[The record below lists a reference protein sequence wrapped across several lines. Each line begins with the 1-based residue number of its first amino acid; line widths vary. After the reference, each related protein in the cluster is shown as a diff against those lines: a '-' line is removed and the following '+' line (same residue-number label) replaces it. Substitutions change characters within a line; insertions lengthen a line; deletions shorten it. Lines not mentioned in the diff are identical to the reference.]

1 MLKIYETDIIF
12 DKQIERGEMMSKLD
26 IIEMHRNCL
35 DFLLKWQLEHEDFY
49 FVPRKN
55 NNRGRRDKG
64 MYFCGNEKYI
74 VLTFWNK
81 SDNVDHIYMINWDC
95 NTSGEVSITLC
106 CRNDPEK
113 LPHIVA
119 IKNMIEETG
128 KKFDEFSANINK
140 WKWYYPSNMNYIE
153 TLKDFVKHE
162 KPMIDKYLLAHPE
175 SGIPLA
181 DEEIDNKYV
190 KTLPGYLDHVA
201 DILIQKKI
209 GDVDAVKAEYTM
221 TLKHNN
227 LSNEMVKFLK
237 RKGYTDVVTDKE
249 FVDIQAIDPQGKKI
263 YFELKTAD
271 TVKLSIRQALGQL
284 LEYNHY
290 PNKNNADKLII
301 VTSLEITQQDM
312 QYLIGMR
319 SRYNIPVYY
328 QQFDMDKKSLSKE
341 Y

>member
-1 MLKIYETDIIF
+1 
-12 DKQIERGEMMSKLD
+12 MSKLD

-35 DFLLKWQLEHEDFY
+35 DFLLRWQIEHEDFY

-55 NNRGRRDKG
+55 NNKGRRDKG
-64 MYFCGNEKYI
+64 MYFCGSEKYI

-81 SDNVDHIYMINWDC
+81 SDNVDHIYLINWDC

-106 CRNDPEK
+106 CRSDIEK
-113 LPHIVA
+113 RPYIIE
-119 IKNMIEETG
+119 IKNMIEATG
-128 KKFDEFSANINK
+128 KKFNEIRENK

-153 TLKDFVKHE
+153 TLEDFVKHE

-181 DEEIDNKYV
+181 DKEIDNRYV
-190 KTLPGYLDHVA
+190 KKLPVYYERVA
-201 DILIQKKI
+201 DILIQKKT
-209 GDVDAVKAEYTM
+209 GDIEAIKAEFIM
-221 TLKHNN
+221 TLKHND

-237 RKGYTDVVTDKE
+237 RKGYTNVVTDKG

-301 VTSLEITQQDM
+301 VTSLEITQQDV
-312 QYLIGMR
+312 QYLIEMR

>member
-1 MLKIYETDIIF
+1 
-12 DKQIERGEMMSKLD
+12 MSKLD
-26 IIEMHRNCL
+26 IIEMNKNCL

-49 FVPRKN
+49 FVPRK
-55 NNRGRRDKG
+55 RDKDRLDKG
-64 MYFCGNEKYI
+64 MYFRGNKDYI
-74 VLTFWNK
+74 ALTFWDK
-81 SDNVDHIYMINWDC
+81 SDSVDKIYLINWDC
-95 NTSGEVSITLC
+95 NTSGKVSITLC
-106 CRNDPEK
+106 CRDDTEK
-113 LPHIVA
+113 LPYIIA
-119 IKNMIEETG
+119 IKSMIEATG
-128 KKFDEFSANINK
+128 KKFYKFSANQNK
-140 WKWYYPSNMNYIE
+140 WKWDYPSGMNYIE
-153 TLKDFVKHE
+153 TLEDFVKHE

-181 DEEIDNKYV
+181 DEEIDSKYV
-190 KTLPGYLDHVA
+190 QNLPGYLDHIT

-209 GDVDAVKAEYTM
+209 GDREVIKAEYIM

-227 LSNEMVKFLK
+227 LSNEMVNYLK
-237 RKGYTDVVTDKE
+237 HKGYIDVVTDKE

-312 QYLIGMR
+312 QYLIGIR

-341 Y
+341 F

>member
-1 MLKIYETDIIF
+1 
-12 DKQIERGEMMSKLD
+12 MSKLD

-49 FVPRKN
+49 FLTRKKN
-55 NNRGRRDKG
+55 NSGRRDKG
-64 MYFCGNEKYI
+64 MYFCGNEDYI
-74 VLTFWNK
+74 VITFWNG
-81 SDNVDHIYMINWDC
+81 SDRKDHIYFINWDC
-95 NTSGEVSITLC
+95 NTSGKVSITLC
-106 CRNDPEK
+106 CRNDQEK
-113 LPHIVA
+113 LRHIKA
-119 IKNMIEETG
+119 IKNMIEATG
-128 KKFDEFSANINK
+128 KKFDEKTKNK

-153 TLKDFVKHE
+153 TLEDFVKHE
-162 KPMIDKYLLAHPE
+162 KPMIDKYLRAHPE
-175 SGIPLA
+175 SDITLA
-181 DEEIDNKYV
+181 DEEINNKFV
-190 KTLPGYLDHVA
+190 KKLPGYSDHIA
-201 DILIQKKI
+201 NILIQKKT
-209 GDVDAVKAEYTM
+209 GDIEAIKADEYTM

-237 RKGYTDVVTDKE
+237 RKGYTNVVTDRE

>member
-1 MLKIYETDIIF
+1 
-12 DKQIERGEMMSKLD
+12 MSKLD

-35 DFLLKWQLEHEDFY
+35 DFLLKWQLEHDDFY
-49 FVPRKN
+49 FVPRKR
-55 NNRGRRDKG
+55 NNRGRLDKG
-64 MYFCGNEKYI
+64 MYFRGSDDYI

-81 SDNVDHIYMINWDC
+81 SDKVDQIYLINWDC

-113 LPHIVA
+113 LPYIVA
-119 IKNMIEETG
+119 IKNMIEVTG
-128 KKFDEFSANINK
+128 KKFEEFSANKNK
-140 WKWYYPSNMNYIE
+140 WKWYYPSDKNYIE
-153 TLKDFVKHE
+153 TLEDFIKHE

-190 KTLPGYLDHVA
+190 KKLPGYYDYVA
-201 DILIQKKI
+201 DILIQKKT
-209 GDVDAVKAEYTM
+209 GYVEAVKSEYIM
-221 TLKHNN
+221 TLKHNE
-227 LSNEMVKFLK
+227 LSNEMVKYL
-237 RKGYTDVVTDKE
+237 RNKGYTDVVTDKE
-249 FVDIQAIDPQGKKI
+249 FVDIQATDPQGKKI

-271 TVKLSIRQALGQL
+271 TVKLCIRQALGQL

>member
-1 MLKIYETDIIF
+1 
-12 DKQIERGEMMSKLD
+12 MSKLD

-35 DFLLKWQLEHEDFY
+35 DFLLKWQLEHDNFY
-49 FVPRKN
+49 FVPRKI
-55 NNRGRRDKG
+55 NRGGRRDKG
-64 MYFCGNEKYI
+64 MYFCGSDDYI
-74 VLTFWNK
+74 VITFWNK
-81 SDNVDHIYMINWDC
+81 QDNKDKIYMINWDC

-106 CRNDPEK
+106 CRVDEK
-113 LPHIVA
+113 ALPHIIA
-119 IKNMIEETG
+119 IKDLIEASG
-128 KKFDEFSANINK
+128 KKFDRFAANQNK
-140 WKWYYPSNMNYIE
+140 WKWYYPSDMNYID
-153 TLKDFVKHE
+153 TLEDFVTHE
-162 KPMIDKYLLAHPE
+162 KPIIDKYLRAHPE

-181 DEEIDNKYV
+181 DVEIDNKYV
-190 KTLPGYLDHVA
+190 KKLPGYLDHVA
-201 DILIQKKI
+201 NILIQKKT
-209 GDVDAVKAEYTM
+209 GDIEAIKAEYTM

-227 LSNEMVKFLK
+227 LSNEMVKYLK
-237 RKGYTDVVTDKE
+237 RNGYTDVVTDKE
-249 FVDIQAIDPQGKKI
+249 FVDIQATDPQGKKI

-271 TVKLSIRQALGQL
+271 TVKLCIRQALGQL